1 MVGPPL
7 YAGILSAGTGAHYL
21 WNVGTF
27 DELVQKWNE
36 LNTSD
41 LRLTGVSSGQNSETD
56 HWFIGVWND
65 RGGVSSLWRTTDWAF
80 FMSKFEAGQSQSR
93 LLDFDIKP
101 FGSQLY
107 FMGTWGD
114 TPVAQEFVHDRGWDD
129 FVAEWKRLSNQGMRL
144 VKIQAFAHSGDD
156 YHLTGLFEAGSGNY
170 AFYVYTDMRK
180 FLQQYNDL
188 GNSMQLVDFEIFVA
202 QSGTTYYI
210 GVWRETSGKHYFLT
224 ELDWDRFLD
233 TLDYMNLDGF
243 RLQKAIRYSS

>member
-1 MVGPPL
+1 
-7 YAGILSAGTGAHYL
+7 
-21 WNVGTF
+21 
-27 DELVQKWNE
+27 
-36 LNTSD
+36 
-41 LRLTGVSSGQNSETD
+41 
-56 HWFIGVWND
+56 
-65 RGGVSSLWRTTDWAF
+65 
-80 FMSKFEAGQSQSR
+80 MSKFEAGQSQSR

-129 FVAEWKRLSNQGMRL
+129 FVAEWKRLSNQ
-144 VKIQAFAHSGDD
+144 
-156 YHLTGLFEAGSGNY
+156 
-170 AFYVYTDMRK
+170 DMRK